1 MTATRLASH
10 IGTSVEIDVCW
21 SCHMIWFDHLESTSL
36 SAQSVM
42 DFFRLIH
49 AHRAESRTIVSL
61 TGKCPA
67 CREALRQTNDVTR
80 TGRFSYFRCPQGHG
94 RLISFVQFLREKN
107 FVRTLTPVELTAL
120 SAKVRQI
127 RCSSCGAGVDIAHD
141 PACKHCGAPVSV
153 LDENAVAAALAE
165 LDARVRRPVATVD
178 RPTIP
183 PYPPRQ
189 HPAAAPSK
197 NWSDMNDV
205 DGDSGITDLL
215 LTGLA
220 AVIAASLD

>member
-1 MTATRLASH
+1 MTATSLASH
-10 IGTSVEIDVCW
+10 IGTPVEIDVCW
-21 SCHMIWFDHLESTSL
+21 SCHLIWFDHLESTSL

-49 AHRAESRTIVSL
+49 ERRADSRNIVSL
-61 TGKCPA
+61 TGRCPA
-67 CREALRQTNDVTR
+67 CHDALRQTNDVTR

-107 FVRTLTPVELTAL
+107 FVRTLSPVELTAL

-141 PACKHCGAPVSV
+141 TACTHCGAPVSV

-165 LDARVRRPVATVD
+165 LDAKVRRPVAAID
-178 RPTIP
+178 RPASQT
-183 PYPPRQ
+183 YSPRQ
-189 HPAAAPSK
+189 DPSRTLPVDWQKK
-197 NWSDMNDV
+197 NDSFDGSD
-205 DGDSGITDLL
+205 ITDLL